1 MTRTLPD
8 GTTIT
13 YTPAGRLW
21 KRHDG
26 DLISVNHGPWEPV
39 ETLVDL
45 GGNTEPVSPD
55 QLTLFEE
62 SA

>member
-13 YTPAGRLW
+13 HTSAGRLW
-21 KRHDG
+21 ERHDG

-45 GGNTEPVSPD
+45 GDNSAAACPLQPD
-55 QLTLFEE
+55 LFGGVL
-62 SA
+62 